1 MSRFALATAFV
12 VSLFSFSASADRAYE
27 PNPAPHFAQPANGA
41 PAMTHME
48 RYLDRD
54 SVRAALAA
62 KRSENLAR
70 FRAYEVAGVFPNN
83 VDSDKTLNVWKDD
96 NGHFCAAANLVVKGG
111 DLALANKVAEQTNF
125 IKLGTV
131 TQGPLMDWMLTSG
144 FTQDEIAL
152 IQRPYMPVTQRPRP
166 IEPKPV
172 VDGRMRTAEN
182 ARLHTLY
189 KQIAAQLDKQA
200 AKSLDAATDRLMK
213 KPQLAWALIDN
224 A

>member
-27 PNPAPHFAQPANGA
+27 PSQFAQPA
-41 PAMTHME
+41 PAMTHQE

-54 SVRAALAA
+54 SVRAALEA
-62 KRSENLAR
+62 KRAQNLAR
-70 FRAYEVAGVFPNN
+70 FRAYEATGVFPNN

-96 NGHFCAAANLVVKGG
+96 HGHFCAAANLVVKGG
-111 DLALANKVAEQTNF
+111 NLALANKVAEQTNF
-125 IKLGTV
+125 IKLGDV

-166 IEPKPV
+166 VEQKPV

-182 ARLHTLY
+182 ARLHGLY
-189 KQIAAQLDKQA
+189 KQIASQLDKQA
-200 AKSLDAATDRLMK
+200 SKSLDTATDRLMK
-213 KPQLAWALIDN
+213 KPALAWALIDN